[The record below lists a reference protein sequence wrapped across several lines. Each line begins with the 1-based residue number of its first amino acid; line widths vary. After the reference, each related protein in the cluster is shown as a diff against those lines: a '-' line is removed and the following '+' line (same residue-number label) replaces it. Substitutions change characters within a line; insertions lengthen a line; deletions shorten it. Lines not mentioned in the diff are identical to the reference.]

1 MSQKHWCSAF
11 EEGDG
16 KNKMLLGGKGA
27 NLCAM
32 TQIGLNVP
40 PGFVLGTDTCLA
52 YLEKNKLPAGLM
64 AEVTAQM
71 KALQAKTGKVFGGA
85 DNPLLVSVRS
95 GSSMSMPGM
104 MDTILNLGLNPETL
118 KGLIAQTGN
127 PRFGYDAWRR
137 FIQLFG
143 KIALGVS
150 DEHFDSAMAALKVR
164 YGARQDVDL
173 TAEQLAEL
181 ADEFLALVKKATGK
195 PFPQDP
201 MEQLEIAIG
210 AVFRSWNGKR
220 AVDYRKQFHITKD
233 MANGTA
239 VSIVTMVFGNMGND
253 SGTGVGFTRNPGTGE
268 NLIYG
273 EYLVNAQG
281 EDVVAGTRTPKP
293 IADMEQEMP
302 DIFRQLMEL
311 RQRLETHYKEVQD
324 FEFTIEKSVLYCLQ
338 TRNGKMNARAMVR
351 SSIDMVQEG
360 LITRERA
367 MLRIEP
373 AVLEQLL
380 VPQLAPDF
388 HGKALATGLAASPGA
403 ASGAIVFDADT
414 AEARGRAGEHVILVR
429 EETKPEDIHGFFQAQ
444 GILTARGGKTSHAA
458 VVARGMGKPCVSGC
472 EAIVI
477 DDVNRR
483 ANIGDASL
491 QEGDVITIDGSTGRV
506 YAGEVPTVE
515 PQFSEDMN
523 TLLGWAD
530 AVARMKVMANAD
542 TPEDA
547 LKARTFGAMGI
558 GLCRT
563 ERMFNS
569 TERLPVV
576 QEMIL
581 AETVDERQSA
591 LDRLLP
597 IQRADFKGIFKAMQ
611 GLPVTVRLL
620 DPPMHEFLPTA
631 AQLELE
637 IAHLHHL
644 RDSIK
649 ALEELPDTL
658 KLLSPKLH
666 KQYGDGL
673 TRLGL
678 GLKDFKSSHL
688 EDDVIHR
695 KDKILKKVRSLSEV
709 NPMLGHRGVRLGVT
723 YPEIYA
729 MQIQAV
735 FEAAALCAK
744 EGVEVH
750 PEIMV
755 PQVATVEELMRIHG
769 YVKRIQKIVEL
780 THGVEV
786 NVKFGSMLEV
796 VRACLRAGRMAQDAE
811 FFSFGTNDLTQ
822 ATFSFSREDAEN
834 KFLPTYIHTGILQ
847 DNPFEVLDQKGVGE
861 LMKFAVTEGR
871 KTRPDLKVGICG
883 EHGGHPGSIE
893 FCHSIGLSYVSCSGP
908 RVPIARLAA
917 AQAQLK
923 EQGH

>member
-1 MSQKHWCSAF
+1 MSQKHWCYAF

-150 DEHFDSAMAALKVR
+150 DEHFDAAMAALKVR

-293 IADMEQEMP
+293 IADMAQEMP

-883 EHGGHPGSIE
+883 EHGGHPGSIA